1 MNEDT
6 GVHYLTPWKINE
18 TIEGLGGIGEIIE
31 ILGTIFLQ
39 SPFFLHQDPRVLM
52 KEIPQYI
59 HKNIL
64 SINLTSLNFFF

>member
-31 ILGTIFLQ
+31 IHGIWMYYIVKKKFLLKNKHKFDITFG
-39 SPFFLHQDPRVLM
+39 FFWR
-52 KEIPQYI
+52 KCFGFE
-59 HKNIL
+59 
-64 SINLTSLNFFF
+64 

>member
-31 ILGTIFLQ
+31 ILGTIF
-39 SPFFLHQDPRVLM
+39 STNIIPFFLH
-52 KEIPQYI
+52 
-59 HKNIL
+59 
-64 SINLTSLNFFF
+64 

>member
-31 ILGTIFLQ
+31 ILGTIF
-39 SPFFLHQDPRVLM
+39 F
-52 KEIPQYI
+52 YI
-59 HKNIL
+59 HHFSFIRTRG
-64 SINLTSLNFFF
+64 S

>member
-31 ILGTIFLQ
+31 ILGIF
-39 SPFFLHQDPRVLM
+39 F
-52 KEIPQYI
+52 YI
-59 HKNIL
+59 H
-64 SINLTSLNFFF
+64 NFSFIRTRGS

>member
-31 ILGTIFLQ
+31 ILGI
-39 SPFFLHQDPRVLM
+39 FFLHTPVGPNEGNTTVRYTFSV
-52 KEIPQYI
+52 KSQY
-59 HKNIL
+59 
-64 SINLTSLNFFF
+64 S

>member
-31 ILGTIFLQ
+31 ILGIFFYILTIF
-39 SPFFLHQDPRVLM
+39 P
-52 KEIPQYI
+52 
-59 HKNIL
+59 
-64 SINLTSLNFFF
+64 SLGPAGLNEGNTTVGYTFSVKSQHS

>member
-31 ILGTIFLQ
+31 ILGTIFFYTIY
-39 SPFFLHQDPRVLM
+39 P
-52 KEIPQYI
+52 
-59 HKNIL
+59 
-64 SINLTSLNFFF
+64 SLGPAGFNGGNTMVHT

>member
-31 ILGTIFLQ
+31 ILGTIFLYIHIA
-39 SPFFLHQDPRVLM
+39 FFLH
-52 KEIPQYI
+52 
-59 HKNIL
+59 
-64 SINLTSLNFFF
+64 

>member
-31 ILGTIFLQ
+31 ILGIFFSTYTAGLNERNTTVYTKHK
-39 SPFFLHQDPRVLM
+39 FDITEFLFL
-52 KEIPQYI
+52 KEMLPI
-59 HKNIL
+59 
-64 SINLTSLNFFF
+64 